1 MPKKWLYV
9 IDEAIKRIENDE
21 VELGLTALQKVQE
34 HGKDL
39 PDVMMYLAE
48 VWYRLGH
55 LEEASQLLTDVMA
68 KNPQMDSTL
77 RRECQLLLAEIALD
91 SSDFETA
98 QHLLYECKESG
109 FESIQLDLL
118 LADLYSLQDLDEV
131 AVKYL
136 EQARLKEPD
145 NQDIMAALGNL
156 YFRIGEDEKAMKLLE
171 QAGDE
176 SLSMLLTKGRSY
188 AQSGQFEQ
196 AYHVFRQALV
206 MDRSPEVLY
215 GCALMAFHVGRLDE
229 AAELVSSLQAVDEEY
244 VAAYPLAA
252 DVNLSMGKTEAAIE
266 ALKQYVSLSGFD
278 LDQIRRL
285 IALLTQAGRYD
296 EAKEYQQLHDLWDH
310 ESDEEQ

>member
-9 IDEAIKRIENDE
+9 IDEAVKRIENDE

-55 LEEASQLLTDVMA
+55 LEEASALLTEFME
-68 KNPQMDSTL
+68 KNPGMEPSL
-77 RRECQLLLAEIALD
+77 RRECQMLLAEIALD

-109 FESIQLDLL
+109 YESIQLDLL

-136 EQARLKEPD
+136 EQARQKEPD
-145 NQDIMAALGNL
+145 NQDLLAALGNL
-156 YFRIGEDEKAMKLLE
+156 YFRIGEDDKAMKVLE
-171 QAGDE
+171 QAGEE
-176 SLSMLLTKGRSY
+176 SLSLLMIKGRSL

-196 AYHVFRQALV
+196 AYQVFRQALV
-206 MDRSPEVLY
+206 LDHSPEVLY
-215 GCALMAFHVGRLDE
+215 GAGMMAFHLGRLDE
-229 AAELVSSLQAVDEEY
+229 ASELINQLQALDEEY

-252 DVNLSMGKTEAAIE
+252 DIQLSLGRTEKAIDS
-266 ALKQYVSLSGFD
+266 LKQYVSLSGFD

-285 IALLTQAGRYD
+285 IALLTQAGRYE
-296 EAKEYQQLHDLWDH
+296 EAKEYQQLHDLWD
-310 ESDEEQ
+310 EQSEEE

>member
-9 IDEAIKRIENDE
+9 IDEAVKRIENDE
-21 VELGLTALQKVQE
+21 LELGLTALQKVQE

-39 PDVMMYLAE
+39 PEVMMYLSE

-55 LEEASQLLTDVMA
+55 LEEAGKLLSDVME
-68 KNPQMDSTL
+68 KNPGMEPSL
-77 RRECQLLLAEIALD
+77 RRECQMLLAEIALD

-109 FESIQLDLL
+109 YESIQLDLL

-136 EQARLKEPD
+136 EQARQKEPD
-145 NQDIMAALGNL
+145 NQDILAALGNL
-156 YFRIGEDEKAMKLLE
+156 YFRIGEDEKAMKVLE
-171 QAGDE
+171 QAGEE
-176 SLSMLLTKGRSY
+176 SLSLLMIKGRSL

-196 AYHVFRQALV
+196 AYQVFRQALV
-206 MDRSPEVLY
+206 LDHSPEVLY
-215 GCALMAFHVGRLDE
+215 GCGMMAFHLGRLDE
-229 AAELVSSLQAVDEEY
+229 ASELVNNLQALDEEY

-252 DVNLSMGKTEAAIE
+252 DIHLSLGHSEKAIDS
-266 ALKQYVSLSGFD
+266 LKQYVALSGFD

-285 IALLTQAGRYD
+285 IALLTQAGRYE
-296 EAKEYQQLHDLWDH
+296 EAKEYQQLHDQWD
-310 ESDEEQ
+310 EQSEEE

>member
-21 VELGLTALQKVQE
+21 LELGLTALHKVQE

-55 LEEASQLLTDVMA
+55 LEEASRLLSSVMQ
-68 KNPQMDSTL
+68 NTPGMEPSL
-77 RRECQLLLAEIALD
+77 RRECQMLLAEIALD

-118 LADLYSLQDLDEV
+118 LADLYALQDLDEV

-136 EQARLKEPD
+136 EQARQKEPD
-145 NQDIMAALGNL
+145 NQDILAALGNL
-156 YFRIGEDEKAMKLLE
+156 YFRIGEDDEAMKLLE
-171 QAGDE
+171 LAGEE
-176 SLSMLLTKGRSY
+176 SLDLLLTKGRSL

-196 AYHVFRQALV
+196 AYQVFRQALIL
-206 MDRSPEVLY
+206 DRSPEVLY
-215 GCALMAFHVGRLDE
+215 GCGMMAFHVGRLDE
-229 AAELVSSLQAVDEEY
+229 ALELVNSLHVLDDEY

-252 DVNLSMGKTEAAIE
+252 DIHLSMGRTEKAIDS
-266 ALKQYVSLSGFD
+266 LKQYVALSGFD

-285 IALLTQAGRYD
+285 IALLTQAGRYE
-296 EAKEYQQLHDLWDH
+296 EAKEYQQLHDQWD
-310 ESDEEQ
+310 EKPEEE

>member
-1 MPKKWLYV
+1 MPKQWLYV
-9 IDEAIKRIENDE
+9 IDEAVKRIENDE

-34 HGKDL
+34 HGKEL

-55 LEEASQLLTDVMA
+55 LDEAANLLTEVME
-68 KNPQMDSTL
+68 KNPAMDPSL
-77 RRECQLLLAEIALD
+77 RRECQMLLAEIALD

-109 FESIQLDLL
+109 YESIQLDLL

-136 EQARLKEPD
+136 EQARQKEPD
-145 NQDIMAALGNL
+145 NQDLLAALGNL
-156 YFRIGEDEKAMKLLE
+156 YFRIGRDDEAMKLLDM
-171 QAGDE
+171 AGEE
-176 SLSMLLTKGRSY
+176 SLPLLMAKGRSL

-196 AYHVFRQALV
+196 AYQVFRQALV
-206 MDRSPEVLY
+206 LDQSPEVLY
-215 GCALMAFHVGRLDE
+215 GCSLMAFHLGRLDE
-229 AAELVSSLQAVDEEY
+229 AAELVNNLQALDEEY
-244 VAAYPLAA
+244 VASYPLAA
-252 DVNLSMGKTEAAIE
+252 DIYLSSGRTEKAIDS
-266 ALKQYVSLSGFD
+266 LKQYVSLSGFD

-296 EAKEYQQLHDLWDH
+296 EAKEYQQLHDLWD
-310 ESDEEQ
+310 EEAEDE

>member
-34 HGKDL
+34 HGADL

-55 LEEASQLLTDVMA
+55 LEVAGNLLSEVLE
-68 KNPQMDSTL
+68 KNPDMEPSL

-109 FESIQLDLL
+109 YESIQLDLL
-118 LADLYSLQDLDEV
+118 LADLYALQDLDEV

-136 EQARLKEPD
+136 EQARQKEPD
-145 NQDIMAALGNL
+145 NQDILVALGNL
-156 YFRIGEDEKAMKLLE
+156 YFRIGEDDVAMKLLE
-171 QAGDE
+171 EAGHE
-176 SLSMLLTKGRSY
+176 SLELLLTKGRSL

-196 AYHVFRQALV
+196 AYQVFRQALV
-206 MDRSPEVLY
+206 LDRSPEVLY
-215 GCALMAFHVGRLDE
+215 GTALMGFHVGRLEE
-229 AAELVSSLQAVDEEY
+229 AVELVTALQAVDEEY

-252 DVNLSMGKTEAAIE
+252 DIYLSLGKTEQAID
-266 ALKQYVSLSGFD
+266 ALKQYVKLSGFD

-296 EAKEYQQLHDLWDH
+296 EAKEYQQLHDQWDH
-310 ESDEEQ
+310 EADDE

>member
-9 IDEAIKRIENDE
+9 IDEAIKRIENDD

-48 VWYRLGH
+48 VWYRFGH
-55 LEEASQLLTDVMA
+55 LEEASALLSEVLA
-68 KNPQMDSTL
+68 KNPEMEPSL

-109 FESIQLDLL
+109 FESIRLDLL
-118 LADLYSLQDLDEV
+118 LADLYALQDLDEV

-136 EQARLKEPD
+136 EQARQKEPD
-145 NQDIMAALGNL
+145 NQDILAALGNL
-156 YFRIGEDEKAMKLLE
+156 YFRIGEDDEAMKLLE

-176 SLSMLLTKGRSY
+176 SLSLLLTKGRSL

-196 AYHVFRQALV
+196 AYQVFRQALV
-206 MDRSPEVLY
+206 LDRSPEVLY
-215 GCALMAFHVGRLDE
+215 GCAMMAFHVGKLDE
-229 AAELVSSLQAVDEEY
+229 AVELVNSLQALDDEY

-252 DVNLSMGKTEAAIE
+252 DIYLTMGQTEKAIE
-266 ALKQYVSLSGFD
+266 SLKQYVSLSGFD

-296 EAKEYQQLHDLWDH
+296 EAKEYQQLHDLWD
-310 ESDEEQ
+310 EEAEEE